1 MRGTGL
7 SEIDFDGDTDT
18 VWDSYLLDRLLDPD
32 GSNDG
37 DGSAPSAAG
46 LYLVDEDG
54 EEVLGA
60 ALSIRDA
67 DTYDDATEMF
77 ETDTATLFDAAE
89 DDESG
94 AVVTVG
100 GVDYEIVK
108 REVVEV
114 GGDGAVPFTY
124 LRADA
129 SGIVLAALPDMVVA
143 GYWNEDRKNTVEAT
157 AEAVAACA
165 RALRVDLS
173 L

>member
-1 MRGTGL
+1 M

-18 VWDSYLLDRLLDPD
+18 VWDSYLLDRLVDPD
-32 GSNDG
+32 GLNDG
-37 DGSAPSAAG
+37 DGRAPSAAG

-67 DTYDDATEMF
+67 DNYDDATDMF
-77 ETDTATLFDAAE
+77 ETDVAALFAVAE
-89 DDESG
+89 DDATG
-94 AVVTVG
+94 AVVNVG
-100 GVDYEIVK
+100 GVDYEVAK
-108 REVVEV
+108 RDAVDV

-124 LRADA
+124 LRAET

-143 GYWNEDRKNTVEAT
+143 GYYDEDRKNTVEAT